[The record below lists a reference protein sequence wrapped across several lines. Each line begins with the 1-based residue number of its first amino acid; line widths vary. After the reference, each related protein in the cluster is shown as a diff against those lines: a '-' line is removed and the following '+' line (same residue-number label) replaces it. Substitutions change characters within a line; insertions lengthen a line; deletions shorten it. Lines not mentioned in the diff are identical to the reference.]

1 MQESALSTIALPVA
15 LAIIMLG
22 LGLHLRLEDFK
33 RILFQPKAIAMGLL
47 AQALLL
53 PALCFFICKAFGV
66 SAELS
71 VGLMLLAASPGGTTA
86 NLFSHLFKGDVAL
99 NISLTA
105 INSVLAIVTIPTIVN
120 FALSQFMGGQA
131 YIPLQFQKTMEVIAL
146 VLAPVA
152 IGMFIHAKLP
162 SFSKTMDKPVK
173 IASSLI
179 LVLLIVSIVVK
190 EWVVI
195 STNFQIVGA
204 ACLVFNLASLLVG
217 YLIGKTVRLTEGQN
231 RAIAFEIGVH
241 NGALAIY
248 LALVVLKNG
257 TMSLP
262 AAVYSLL
269 MYFTAT
275 AFGWWVVRKG
285 AGSAVIAKCASSASQ
300 R

>member
-1 MQESALSTIALPVA
+1 MQDSALSTIALPVA

-33 RILFQPKAIAMGLL
+33 RILVQPKAITMGLL

-53 PALCFFICKAFGV
+53 PALCFFICKAFGL

-120 FALSQFMGGQA
+120 FALSQFMEGQA
-131 YIPLQFQKTMEVIAL
+131 YIPLQFQKTIEVIVM
-146 VLAPVA
+146 VLAPVT

-162 SFSKTMDKPVK
+162 GFSKMMDKPVK

-195 STNFQIVGA
+195 STNFRIVGA

-269 MYFTAT
+269 MYFTAA

-285 AGSAVIAKCASSASQ
+285 AGSAVVAKGALPASRQ
-300 R
+300 